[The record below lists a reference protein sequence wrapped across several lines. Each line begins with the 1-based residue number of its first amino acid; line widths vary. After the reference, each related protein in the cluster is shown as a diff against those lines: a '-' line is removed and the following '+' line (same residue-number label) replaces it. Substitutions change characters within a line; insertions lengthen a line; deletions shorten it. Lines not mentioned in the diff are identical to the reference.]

1 VGNCSDRGAECTG
14 ELRRLHLV
22 IGGSRRLT
30 HPGIATLA
38 LCQLRR
44 FADNSLVREVFE
56 RLVANRSEEVAPR
69 VRARVPARV
78 LLPKPEEDFTDQF
91 LRQVGTSYVA
101 PGEGTQFH
109 VVGAE
114 ERFEGEVIIGSS
126 NPALPMNGRRVP
138 AQ

>member
-1 VGNCSDRGAECTG
+1 
-14 ELRRLHLV
+14 
-22 IGGSRRLT
+22 
-30 HPGIATLA
+30 
-38 LCQLRR
+38 
-44 FADNSLVREVFE
+44 
-56 RLVANRSEEVAPR
+56 
-69 VRARVPARV
+69 V